1 MKKELNSKGFLL
13 ALAVM
18 LMSSVAWAQGSKP
31 SPAETASG
39 KVGAATITINYSSPS
54 VKGRKIFG
62 DLVPYDKV
70 WRAGANAATIF
81 ETDKPIMVEG
91 KSLAA
96 GKYSLYVSPGE
107 KEWTIFFNSETGQW
121 GIKRTGETTKDD
133 AKDVLS
139 VKVKAAKSASMNE
152 ALKYVVTPKGFTIFW
167 DNTEVP
173 VMIK

>member
-1 MKKELNSKGFLL
+1 MKKDLNRKGFIL

-31 SPAETASG
+31 SPPQTASG
-39 KVGAATITINYSSPS
+39 KVGAATVKINYSSPS
-54 VKGRKIFG
+54 VKGRTIFG
-62 DLVPYDKV
+62 GLVPYDKV
-70 WRAGANAATIF
+70 WRAGANEATTF
-81 ETDKPIMVEG
+81 ETDKPITIEG
-91 KSLAA
+91 KPLAA

-107 KEWTIFFNSETGQW
+107 KEWTIFLNSETGQW
-121 GIKRTGETTKDD
+121 GIKRTGETTKDA

-139 VKVKAAKSASMNE
+139 VKVKPVKSASMNE
-152 ALKYVVTPKGFTIFW
+152 MLKYEVTPKGFMLLW